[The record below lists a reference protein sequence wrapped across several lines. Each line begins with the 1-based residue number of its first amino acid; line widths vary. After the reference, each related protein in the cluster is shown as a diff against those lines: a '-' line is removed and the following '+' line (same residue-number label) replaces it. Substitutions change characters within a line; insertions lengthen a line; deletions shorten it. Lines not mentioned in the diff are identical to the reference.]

1 METQNL
7 LLYLHAANVHC
18 TVEVLNKLIIQE
30 SMVRSMVQV
39 MKRTNEQ
46 IEIEGHTQEHG
57 TMR

>member
-7 LLYLHAANVHC
+7 LLYLHAANVDC
-18 TVEVLNKLIIQE
+18 TLEALHKLIIQE

-46 IEIEGHTQEHG
+46 IEIVDHTQEHG